1 MKIFNYAHMAVLAIL
16 MLNSCNSITGFNI
29 ENEKDAD
36 DLKQYIASKVN
47 TDKNITSISLFSA
60 ADLNTK
66 IKIISI
72 DEASDKDETNRI
84 TLNLGARKES
94 EVKES
99 KESNSDK
106 ENKGIKLADLD
117 FKSFSENIKKLIAA
131 IPDGYEYQCVSE
143 YNEQF
148 KNGKSIEVKGIIH
161 ALSKTGNSTKLKGNK
176 LETTYYQ
183 LNFVMDASGKIN
195 IFAE

>member
-1 MKIFNYAHMAVLAIL
+1 MKIFNYAHMAILAIL

-183 LNFVMDASGKIN
+183 LNFVIDASGKIN
-195 IFAE
+195 TFAE

>member
-84 TLNLGARKES
+84 TLSLGARKES